1 MRPHRLFGL
10 SAGLFGGAAIALTT
24 GLDRPRD
31 FSTCRA
37 ACDFGYSHSLAA
49 TYKGFS
55 LWCSHTSTNVRD
67 MPLIAAHARS
77 ESYQPIPAGIAM
89 SPKTLTKDAESDVA
103 TLAEIAWQLGIEPT
117 EFARRLAAQPADG
130 E

>member
-1 MRPHRLFGL
+1 MDTWNAQHNRPEF
-10 SAGLFGGAAIALTT
+10 
-24 GLDRPRD
+24 
-31 FSTCRA
+31 
-37 ACDFGYSHSLAA
+37 LA
-49 TYKGFS
+49 
-55 LWCSHTSTNVRD
+55 TSSRRTRD
-67 MPLIAAHARS
+67 MPLIAAHAR

-103 TLAEIAWQLGIEPT
+103 TLAEIARQLGIEPT